1 MSTETIELLGKI
13 FELCII
19 PLLGILVPFVIQW
32 IRTKSAALV
41 ASADNDLSK
50 KYIAMLTDT
59 VTNAVIAVK
68 QTYVDALKGK
78 NVFTAEAQKE
88 AFTMAYT
95 AVLNN
100 LTDEAKVYLNE
111 AYGDLE
117 SYIKVLIEAK
127 VHENK

>member
-41 ASADNDLSK
+41 ASADNDLSN

-78 NVFTAEAQKE
+78 NAFTAEAQQE

-127 VHENK
+127 VRENK